1 MKPRTGTPA
10 TIHSVMAGVLRGGP
24 FGGQYRKA
32 RDRQHPLKNLLQN
45 SRHRKAPI
53 TLATSPFDHRDDRS

>member
-1 MKPRTGTPA
+1 MKP
-10 TIHSVMAGVLRGGP
+10 SAGVPITSHSLMTGVIRGTA

-32 RDRQHPLKNLLQN
+32 REKQHPLKNLLQN

-53 TLATSPFDHRDDRS
+53 TLATTPFDHRGER